1 VSASVNFGGCFPA
14 AISKCAGQILLL
26 VFPALL
32 GHGARTAF
40 PFGSELEWISCRP
53 GPICLRGLSQDPF
66 LVQISCPHWDFG
78 SALIPTRAQLG
89 LWAQLK
95 IFYQPTLFCSGFVF
109 PPHQG
114 SVFLAASG
122 DRSRSLFGG
131 VTRVRSTES
140 FFSLKP

>member
-1 VSASVNFGGCFPA
+1 VDFLPPWSDLPSWLEPGSV
-14 AISKCAGQILLL
+14 
-26 VFPALL
+26 
-32 GHGARTAF
+32 
-40 PFGSELEWISCRP
+40 FGS
-53 GPICLRGLSQDPF
+53 
-66 LVQISCPHWDFG
+66 QISCPHWDFG